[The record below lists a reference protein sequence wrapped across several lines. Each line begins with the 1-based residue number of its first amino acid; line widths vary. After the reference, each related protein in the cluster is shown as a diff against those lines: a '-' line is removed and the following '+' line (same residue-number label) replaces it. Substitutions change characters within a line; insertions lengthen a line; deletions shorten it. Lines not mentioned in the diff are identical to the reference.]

1 MNSAEQYSFEENM
14 WTSLAEMKSP
24 RGRFSIAEY
33 EGKIYACG
41 GSDGH
46 REIKTVEVYDSE
58 EDRWSYETECPSAKA
73 SPGIWGG
80 SGWDR
85 RDEE

>member
-1 MNSAEQYSFEENM
+1 MKSTEQYSFEENV

-46 REIKTVEVYDSE
+46 KEIKTVEVYDST
-58 EDRWSYETECPSAKA
+58 EDKWSYETDCPAAKA
-73 SPGIWGG
+73 SPG
-80 SGWDR
+80 DT
-85 RDEE
+85 